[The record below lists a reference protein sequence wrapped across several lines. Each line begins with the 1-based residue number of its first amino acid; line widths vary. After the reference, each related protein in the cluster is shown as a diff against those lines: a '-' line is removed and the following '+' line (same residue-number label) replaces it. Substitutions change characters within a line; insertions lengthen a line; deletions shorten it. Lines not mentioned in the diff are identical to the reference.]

1 MSQSDI
7 KKFLEGLLVIYQIC
21 ENVEESKVKETTS
34 NKNLSLFVRLVFFC
48 CLDII
53 FFAVPVL
60 IQLCKLDPIV
70 T

>member
-34 NKNLSLFVRLVFFC
+34 NKNLLFFFC

>member
-34 NKNLSLFVRLVFFC
+34 NKNLSLFVRLVFFVAWISYSLLSQC
-48 CLDII
+48 S
-53 FFAVPVL
+53 FSYVN
-60 IQLCKLDPIV
+60 
-70 T
+70 

>member
-34 NKNLSLFVRLVFFC
+34 NKNLSLFVRLFFFLPGYHILC
-48 CLDII
+48 CPS
-53 FFAVPVL
+53 AHSAM
-60 IQLCKLDPIV
+60 
-70 T
+70 

>member
-34 NKNLSLFVRLVFFC
+34 NKNLSLFVRLFFFSWISYSLLSQC
-48 CLDII
+48 S
-53 FFAVPVL
+53 FSYVN
-60 IQLCKLDPIV
+60 
-70 T
+70 

>member
-34 NKNLSLFVRLVFFC
+34 NKNLSLFVRLFFF

>member
-34 NKNLSLFVRLVFFC
+34 NKNLSLFVRLFFFF
-48 CLDII
+48 LDII

>member
-34 NKNLSLFVRLVFFC
+34 NKNLSLFVRLFFFLLPGYHILC
-48 CLDII
+48 CPS
-53 FFAVPVL
+53 AHSAM
-60 IQLCKLDPIV
+60 
-70 T
+70 